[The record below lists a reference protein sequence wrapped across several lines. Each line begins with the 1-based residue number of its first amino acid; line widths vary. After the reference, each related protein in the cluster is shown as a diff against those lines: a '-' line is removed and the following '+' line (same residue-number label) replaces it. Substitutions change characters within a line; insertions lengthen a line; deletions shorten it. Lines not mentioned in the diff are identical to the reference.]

1 MSRLDNLR
9 DAKALSEALRDV
21 PLQPKPPLSA
31 ALKTQFA
38 LLELAVGIDPFPEAG
53 LTHGRQRVGV
63 THGSVQDRLIEFAL
77 DLRTTR
83 DRRFKRAK
91 RQALDFL
98 ADQVRAQ
105 LSRCDYASP
114 SHSMMTKRY
123 GTTVA
128 RRFFRD
134 CVLRVKT
141 GYALPDRT
149 PERSKVNCYAVAV
162 FVYAAMLLEDE
173 PARTRLLRLTDQHFG
188 DLAPYLQWRARRK
201 LETPK

>member
-1 MSRLDNLR
+1 M
-9 DAKALSEALRDV
+9 SEALRGV
-21 PLQPKPPLSA
+21 PLQPKAKTPSL
-31 ALKTQFA
+31 ALRTQFA
-38 LLELAVGIDPFPEAG
+38 LLEHAIGLNPFPETG
-53 LTHGRQRVGV
+53 LTRGRQRLGV
-63 THGSVQDRLIEFAL
+63 TRDSAFARLTEFAL

-83 DRRFKRAK
+83 DRRFKHAK
-91 RQALDFL
+91 HQALAFL

-123 GTTVA
+123 GPTVA

-141 GYALPDRT
+141 GYALSDGTR
-149 PERSKVNCYAVAV
+149 ERSKVNCYAVAV
-162 FVYAAMLLEDE
+162 FVYAAILLEDE

-188 DLAPYLQWRARRK
+188 DHAPYLQWRAWRK
-201 LETPK
+201 LKASK